1 MCWWRNQQVE
11 EVLGDQAGMEQLSLS
26 LNITHTPKAPLFPP
40 HPPSAPP
47 PGQGSLNKYLSLK
60 PPGQSKLSTFQ
71 LSSNAALLEL

>member
-1 MCWWRNQQVE
+1 ME

-40 HPPSAPP
+40 PPASPP
-47 PGQGSLNKYLSLK
+47 PGQGSLNKFLSLK